1 MLKDKNTPK
10 ERESTTMT
18 NTITLNN
25 KTYNV
30 NELTTEHFNTR
41 YYDEEKGFDYT
52 IEIETFYI
60 VDYTQKNGVVCK
72 DIKMNRLT
80 YLANKALGTP
90 MTVKEQWKEIIK
102 HYIYD

>member
-1 MLKDKNTPK
+1 
-10 ERESTTMT
+10 MT

-52 IEIETFYI
+52 IKEETFRI
-60 VDYTQKNGVVCK
+60 VNRVKK
-72 DIKMNRLT
+72 DGTIGKDEKINNIT
-80 YLANKALGTP
+80 YFGILAVGKEELI
-90 MTVKEQWKEIIK
+90 VKDTWTEIVK
-102 HYIYD
+102 VYIYD